1 MKKLFFLI
9 SILYASFLQSQE
21 KFTISGVIKDKSN
34 GETLIGASVFLQ
46 KTSIGAVTND
56 YGFYSISAPEG
67 NYQLVVSFL
76 GYKDVVQQ
84 ISLKGNV
91 KVNVEIEEDA
101 NILDEVVITTEKNEI
116 TNIKAPQMSVAKI
129 KMNTIKKMPVV
140 FGEVDVIKSLQLL
153 PGVTNNGEGS
163 SGFNVRGGSSD
174 QNLVL
179 LDEAIIY
186 NTSHLFGFF
195 SVFNAD
201 AIKDIK
207 LYKGMIPANFGG
219 RSSSVLDVR
228 QKEGNNK
235 KFELTGG
242 IGAISSRLALEGP
255 MFNKKGSFLVAG
267 RGSYAHLFL
276 KLAGE
281 ENTASFYDLNL
292 KTNYEINKKNKLYL
306 SAYFG
311 RDVFNIS
318 NSFVNDYGNLSG
330 NLRWNHLFNDK
341 LFANLSLVY
350 SKYDYKL
357 NINVLEFSWLS
368 FITNYNLK
376 YDLKYYL
383 NDKFT
388 LDYGVSGIYYDFD
401 PGTISPTTET
411 SSFNLIVLD
420 KKRALESGV
429 YVNAEHKITDKLTA
443 QYGVRL
449 SSFLRLGGQSL
460 VNYENDQPLVYNEL
474 LDLYQPGVSIGE
486 TSYDTHE
493 TIKDFINFEPR
504 FGMAYQLNESSSVKA
519 GYSKTTQYIHLLS
532 NTTSASP
539 LDVWT
544 PSGKFIEPQQSNQY
558 ALGYFKTLKNKKYS
572 LEVEGY
578 YKTIDNVIDYI
589 DGSDLIGKNY
599 IEREIL
605 SGESRAYGLEFLFR
619 KNKGRLKG
627 WLAYT
632 ISKAESKTPGG
643 TAGGLGINDGK
654 WYNAAFDRTH
664 DVSMTGSYKL
674 NEKWTFGSNFIL
686 QSGRPVTYPNAQYSY
701 QGLTIANYSERN
713 TSRLP
718 AFHRLDVSA
727 TYIPNRK
734 PNRRW
739 KGEWV
744 FGIYNVYSRKNAAAI
759 SFAQNRETGNNEATR
774 TSIFGI
780 VPSVSY
786 NFKF

>member
-9 SILYASFLQSQE
+9 SIFCASFLQSQE

-46 KTSIGAVTND
+46 DTSTGTITND
-56 YGFYSISAPEG
+56 YGFFSISASQG
-67 NYQLVVSFL
+67 NYKLIVSFL
-76 GYKDVVQQ
+76 GYKDVVQEINLIQ
-84 ISLKGNV
+84 NL
-91 KVNVEIEEDA
+91 KVNLEIEEDA

-242 IGAISSRLALEGP
+242 IGVISSRLAVEGP

-420 KKRALESGV
+420 KKRALESGA

-474 LDLYQPGVSIGE
+474 LDLYQPGVSTGE

-504 FGMAYQLNESSSVKA
+504 FGMAYQLNESSSIKA

-544 PSGKFIEPQQSNQY
+544 PSGEFIEPQQSNQY
-558 ALGYFKTLKNKKYS
+558 ALGYFKTLENKKYS

-664 DVSMTGSYKL
+664 DISMTGSYKL

-718 AFHRLDVSA
+718 AYHRLDISA
-727 TYIPNRK
+727 TYVPNRK

-744 FGIYNVYSRKNAAAI
+744 FGIYNVYSRKNAASI